1 MAKKNNMLNFKKLA
15 SNKVVLYAVTL
26 IALIS
31 IINYIMTLNYN
42 AIILF
47 IAIAGLTYTYTKN
60 MTIVLASSVIFTFIL
75 NFVNKTVMRE
85 GMERN
90 NSSSE
95 EEEEEEEEV
104 TRGNRS
110 SGNGSGGN
118 GSSENGSGGNGSSG
132 NGSSGNGSG
141 GNGSGGNGSS
151 GNGSGGNG
159 TSGNGTSGNG
169 SSRNGS
175 SGNGSGG
182 NGSAEKY
189 QNYIKLKPSAIPNKE
204 SLKKQLGEID
214 NVEAAYDEYDTAI
227 SNNNLKTVSKN
238 TKDIVSKQKDML
250 NQLKE
255 MTPMLSDA
263 MSSIEN
269 INTDGL
275 QQMLEGV
282 NKMADNFTK

>member
-1 MAKKNNMLNFKKLA
+1 MAKKNNMLNFKKLS
-15 SNKVVLYAVTL
+15 SNKVVLYAVTF

-31 IINYIMTLNYN
+31 IVNYIMNLNYN

-75 NFVNKTVMRE
+75 NFINQTLMRE
-85 GMERN
+85 GMKN
-90 NSSSE
+90 NESSSDE
-95 EEEEEEEEV
+95 EQEEEEEEV
-104 TRGNRS
+104 SNVKKSKAIKSVGKKPVKS
-110 SGNGSGGN
+110 KSDK
-118 GSSENGSGGNGSSG
+118 
-132 NGSSGNGSG
+132 
-141 GNGSGGNGSS
+141 
-151 GNGSGGNG
+151 
-159 TSGNGTSGNG
+159 
-169 SSRNGS
+169 
-175 SGNGSGG
+175 
-182 NGSAEKY
+182 EKY
-189 QNYIKLKPSAIPNKE
+189 QNYVKLNPSSIPNKE

-255 MTPMLSDA
+255 MTPMLTDA
-263 MSSIEN
+263 MSSVES

>member
-1 MAKKNNMLNFKKLA
+1 M
-15 SNKVVLYAVTL
+15 VVGL
-26 IALIS
+26 S
-31 IINYIMTLNYN
+31 F
-42 AIILF
+42 ILF

-85 GMERN
+85 GMEHN
-90 NSSSE
+90 KSSSHKTKLTTKKLKESESAAE
-95 EEEEEEEEV
+95 ESAAEESALKKSKK
-104 TRGNRS
+104 NY
-110 SGNGSGGN
+110 
-118 GSSENGSGGNGSSG
+118 
-132 NGSSGNGSG
+132 
-141 GNGSGGNGSS
+141 
-151 GNGSGGNG
+151 
-159 TSGNGTSGNG
+159 
-169 SSRNGS
+169 
-175 SGNGSGG
+175 
-182 NGSAEKY
+182 SAEKY
-189 QNYIKLKPSAIPNKE
+189 QNYTKLKPSAIPNKE

-269 INTDGL
+269 INSDGL

>member
-85 GMERN
+85 GMEHN
-90 NSSSE
+90 KSSSE
-95 EEEEEEEEV
+95 EEEDELEGDGTGANDSVKELPEKKMPEKKMPEEKMQAKKMQAKKLP
-104 TRGNRS
+104 S
-110 SGNGSGGN
+110 KNG
-118 GSSENGSGGNGSSG
+118 
-132 NGSSGNGSG
+132 
-141 GNGSGGNGSS
+141 
-151 GNGSGGNG
+151 
-159 TSGNGTSGNG
+159 
-169 SSRNGS
+169 
-175 SGNGSGG
+175 
-182 NGSAEKY
+182 Y
-189 QNYIKLKPSAIPNKE
+189 QNYVKLKPSAIPNKE

>member
-85 GMERN
+85 GMEHN
-90 NSSSE
+90 DSSSHKTKLTTKKLKESESAAE
-95 EEEEEEEEV
+95 ESAAEESAAEESAAEESALKKSKK
-104 TRGNRS
+104 NY
-110 SGNGSGGN
+110 
-118 GSSENGSGGNGSSG
+118 
-132 NGSSGNGSG
+132 
-141 GNGSGGNGSS
+141 
-151 GNGSGGNG
+151 
-159 TSGNGTSGNG
+159 
-169 SSRNGS
+169 
-175 SGNGSGG
+175 
-182 NGSAEKY
+182 SAEKY
-189 QNYIKLKPSAIPNKE
+189 QNYTKLKPSAIPNKE

>member
-15 SNKVVLYAVTL
+15 SNKVVLYAVTF

-31 IINYIMTLNYN
+31 IVNYIMNLNYN

-85 GMERN
+85 GMEDN
-90 NSSSE
+90 DLSTE
-95 EEEEEEEEV
+95 EEEEGKRKKATKAKKA
-104 TRGNRS
+104 TRATKSQAKKSKKND
-110 SGNGSGGN
+110 
-118 GSSENGSGGNGSSG
+118 SSE
-132 NGSSGNGSG
+132 
-141 GNGSGGNGSS
+141 
-151 GNGSGGNG
+151 
-159 TSGNGTSGNG
+159 
-169 SSRNGS
+169 
-175 SGNGSGG
+175 
-182 NGSAEKY
+182 ELEEDY
-189 QNYIKLKPSAIPNKE
+189 QNYVKLKPSAIPNKE

>member
-1 MAKKNNMLNFKKLA
+1 MAKKNNMLNFKKLS
-15 SNKVVLYAVTL
+15 SNKVLLYAVTF

-31 IINYIMTLNYN
+31 IVNYIMNINYN

-75 NFVNKTVMRE
+75 NFINKTVMRE
-85 GMERN
+85 GMEDN
-90 NSSSE
+90 DLSTE
-95 EEEEEEEEV
+95 EEEEGERTKATKATKATKSPAKKSRAKKIPVKQEE
-104 TRGNRS
+104 
-110 SGNGSGGN
+110 
-118 GSSENGSGGNGSSG
+118 
-132 NGSSGNGSG
+132 
-141 GNGSGGNGSS
+141 
-151 GNGSGGNG
+151 
-159 TSGNGTSGNG
+159 
-169 SSRNGS
+169 
-175 SGNGSGG
+175 
-182 NGSAEKY
+182 Y
-189 QNYIKLKPSAIPNKE
+189 QNYVKLKPSAIPNKE

-255 MTPMLSDA
+255 MTPMLTDA

>member
-31 IINYIMTLNYN
+31 IINYIMNLNYN

-90 NSSSE
+90 DSSSKRTKTRGKDRRDDVAGAE
-95 EEEEEEEEV
+95 GEV
-104 TRGNRS
+104 TEDGEQDES
-110 SGNGSGGN
+110 EGG
-118 GSSENGSGGNGSSG
+118 GSSEGSSRR
-132 NGSSGNGSG
+132 
-141 GNGSGGNGSS
+141 
-151 GNGSGGNG
+151 NGSGGNG
-159 TSGNGTSGNG
+159 TERNRIREDVSKKNKGKNG
-169 SSRNGS
+169 
-175 SGNGSGG
+175 
-182 NGSAEKY
+182 Y

-263 MSSIEN
+263 MSSIES

>member
-15 SNKVVLYAVTL
+15 SNKVLLYAVTL

-90 NSSSE
+90 NSSSKRTKTRGKSMRDVVVDAE
-95 EEEEEEEEV
+95 GEGEV
-104 TRGNRS
+104 TEEGEQDE
-110 SGNGSGGN
+110 GEGG
-118 GSSENGSGGNGSSG
+118 
-132 NGSSGNGSG
+132 
-141 GNGSGGNGSS
+141 
-151 GNGSGGNG
+151 
-159 TSGNGTSGNG
+159 G
-169 SSRNGS
+169 SSRGGSRINGTERNGIKEDS
-175 SGNGSGG
+175 SKKNTGKNG
-182 NGSAEKY
+182 Y

-263 MSSIEN
+263 MSSIES